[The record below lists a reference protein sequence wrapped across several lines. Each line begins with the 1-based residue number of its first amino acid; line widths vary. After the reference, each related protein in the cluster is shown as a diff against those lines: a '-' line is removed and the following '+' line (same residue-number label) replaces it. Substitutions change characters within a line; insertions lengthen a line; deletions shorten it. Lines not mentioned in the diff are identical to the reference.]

1 MPRSRAA
8 LVIAVL
14 ATMGALTLGGLATPA
29 QAKPV
34 APTITITILP
44 AQVRLVPGEAV
55 AVRLDTNVTTGYSW
69 SATVV
74 GDRSAVDVSKG
85 VYAAPTAQPG
95 LVGAAGTTT
104 WIVTAKAT
112 GTAVVKF
119 WTTPPGGG
127 QRQRAGSLT
136 VIVRS

>member
-1 MPRSRAA
+1 MPTSRAPRLLA
-8 LVIAVL
+8 LA
-14 ATMGALTLGGLATPA
+14 ATTLALTIASFAAPA

-34 APTITITILP
+34 NPTITITVLP
-44 AQVRLVPGEAV
+44 AQVRLVPGESV

-74 GDRSAVDVSKG
+74 GARAAVDVSKG
-85 VYAAPTAQPG
+85 VYAAPTTPPG

-104 WIVTAKAT
+104 WTVTAKAP

-127 QRQRAGSLT
+127 NRERVGSLT
-136 VIVRS
+136 VIVRA